1 MPKASDGV
9 SDHTYMVQTPYGFD
23 CINQKEREGI
33 FRSDLRDARQH
44 PCFCVAP
51 ADTSHDS
58 IETSP
63 RLQFSA
69 LPPNQR
75 SKAPPYQVED
85 NWQRIFQRR
94 SPELRSDSSYM

>member
-1 MPKASDGV
+1 MRKAFDDV
-9 SDHTYMVQTPYGFD
+9 SDRAYMMQTLYDFNY
-23 CINQKEREGI
+23 INQKEREGI
-33 FRSDLRDARQH
+33 FKSNVQDAHQ
-44 PCFCVAP
+44 PLCFCVAP

-63 RLQFSA
+63 RLQFST

-94 SPELRSDSSYM
+94 SPELRSDSSCM